1 MGCGA
6 SKWKDPGVVRRGRPR
21 SVGEVVVFLPG
32 LRVPRTVDF
41 PQSLGDHLDT
51 STVERLSAL
60 RATVVTMAMQE
71 SAMALKPRRRTTRH
85 GGSGTAN
92 LLQALEEYLP
102 VLLGLVK
109 ESSDLRNKV
118 QFVWA
123 NQEDDSEETSMADAW
138 YEVLSVL
145 HLMAMVCFL
154 QANSLLLPRS
164 YGDGQGPRVSEES
177 RRATVDVFLK
187 AAGYLD
193 CAVNQV
199 LPQIP
204 PEKRF
209 NSWLYQFMN
218 LNEPKFRMTS
228 TELFDLNFR
237 RALPVDLVE
246 GNLKALSLQGLGQG
260 VDMQLGL
267 AIDNPKATL
276 AVKRRLACEMVKYWQ
291 QIKDSIP
298 ELPLSD
304 GWAKKHTLFVKW
316 KYAEAKAAAYYFHGL
331 ILDEGNT
338 EKSQEMAIS
347 SLQASEEFLK
357 ESKRASKAFHSTPPT
372 SRISTPFGTTKH
384 LLDMIPKET
393 LSKLQN
399 NQDLNTQERPSNT
412 GVSQIITPPPPL
424 PDFPLALNP
433 EEYELPQLDP
443 LLKKEANH

>member
-1 MGCGA
+1 MRPLSEAQKAHRKARSKDRVASMGCGA

-41 PQSLGDHLDT
+41 SQSLADHLDK

-60 RATVVTMAMQE
+60 RATVVAMAMQE

-92 LLQALEEYLP
+92 LLRALEEYLP

-109 ESSDLRNKV
+109 ESSGLRNKV

-123 NQEDDSEETSMADAW
+123 NQEDDAEETSMADAW

-164 YGDGQGPRVSEES
+164 YGDGHGPRVSEES

-187 AAGYLD
+187 AGGYLD
-193 CAVNQV
+193 CAINQV

-204 PEKRF
+204 PEK
-209 NSWLYQFMN
+209 
-218 LNEPKFRMTS
+218 
-228 TELFDLNFR
+228 R

-338 EKSQEMAIS
+338 EKSQEMATS

-357 ESKRASKAFHSTPPT
+357 ESKRASEVFHSTPPT

-384 LLDMIPKET
+384 LLDMIPQET

-399 NQDLNTQERPSNT
+399 NQDLNTQERTSNT
-412 GVSQIITPPPPL
+412 GVSRIITPPPPL

>member
-164 YGDGQGPRVSEES
+164 YGDGQGPRVSE
-177 RRATVDVFLK
+177 
-187 AAGYLD
+187 
-193 CAVNQV
+193 VNQV

>member
-6 SKWKDPGVVRRGRPR
+6 SKWRGPGVVRRGRPR

-41 PQSLGDHLDT
+41 SQSLGDHLDK
-51 STVERLSAL
+51 STVERLSSL
-60 RATVVTMAMQE
+60 RATVMTMAMQE
-71 SAMALKPRRRTTRH
+71 SAMALKPRRRATRH

-92 LLQALEEYLP
+92 LLQALEDYLP

-109 ESSDLRNKV
+109 EKLAVCLRNKV

-123 NQEDDSEETSMADAW
+123 NQEDDAEETSMADAW

-164 YGDGQGPRVSEES
+164 YGEGHGPRVSEES

-187 AAGYLD
+187 AGGYLD
-193 CAVNQV
+193 CAINQV

-204 PEKRF
+204 PEK
-209 NSWLYQFMN
+209 
-218 LNEPKFRMTS
+218 
-228 TELFDLNFR
+228 R

-338 EKSQEMAIS
+338 EKSQEMATS

-357 ESKRASKAFHSTPPT
+357 ESKRASEVFHSTPPT

-399 NQDLNTQERPSNT
+399 NQDLNTQERTSNT
-412 GVSQIITPPPPL
+412 GVSRIITPPPPL

>member
-41 PQSLGDHLDT
+41 SQSLADHLDK

-60 RATVVTMAMQE
+60 RATVVAMAMQE

-109 ESSDLRNKV
+109 ESSGLRNKV

-123 NQEDDSEETSMADAW
+123 NQEDDAEETSMADAW

-164 YGDGQGPRVSEES
+164 YGDGHGPRVSEES

-187 AAGYLD
+187 AGGYLD
-193 CAVNQV
+193 CAINQV

-209 NSWLYQFMN
+209 NSWLYQFMK
-218 LNEPKFRMTS
+218 LKEPEFRMTS
-228 TELFDLNFR
+228 TEFFGPNFR

-338 EKSQEMAIS
+338 EKSQEMATS

-357 ESKRASKAFHSTPPT
+357 ESKRASEVFHSTPPT

-384 LLDMIPKET
+384 LLDMIPQET

-399 NQDLNTQERPSNT
+399 NQDLNTQERTSNT
-412 GVSQIITPPPPL
+412 GVSRIITPPPPL

>member
-1 MGCGA
+1 MSDVA
-6 SKWKDPGVVRRGRPR
+6 
-21 SVGEVVVFLPG
+21 
-32 LRVPRTVDF
+32 
-41 PQSLGDHLDT
+41 
-51 STVERLSAL
+51 
-60 RATVVTMAMQE
+60 
-71 SAMALKPRRRTTRH
+71 
-85 GGSGTAN
+85 GSG
-92 LLQALEEYLP
+92 
-102 VLLGLVK
+102 
-109 ESSDLRNKV
+109 LRNKV

-123 NQEDDSEETSMADAW
+123 NQEDDAEETSMADAW

-164 YGDGQGPRVSEES
+164 YGDGHGPRVSEES

-187 AAGYLD
+187 AGGYLD
-193 CAVNQV
+193 CAINQV

-204 PEKRF
+204 PEK
-209 NSWLYQFMN
+209 
-218 LNEPKFRMTS
+218 
-228 TELFDLNFR
+228 R

-338 EKSQEMAIS
+338 EKSQEMATS

-357 ESKRASKAFHSTPPT
+357 ESKRASEVFHSTPPT

-384 LLDMIPKET
+384 LLDMIPQET

-399 NQDLNTQERPSNT
+399 NQDLNTQERTSNT
-412 GVSQIITPPPPL
+412 GVSRIITPPPPL